1 MKYLEKSSD
10 YMNGSALFDANCFL
24 CRQAK
29 RGRTIIFSIH
39 QPRYTIFKLFG
50 TLTLLSAGEMVYHG
64 PKDLVLPY
72 FEKLGMLHLAIICHT
87 LIILHGS

>member
-1 MKYLEKSSD
+1 
-10 YMNGSALFDANCFL
+10 MNGSALSDADSFL

-72 FEKLGMLHLAIICHT
+72 FEKLGKFLLALICHT
-87 LIILHGS
+87 LIIQHNS